1 MLAQHA
7 ANEQLHAGRQAP
19 PAPLLSLNAGRLT
32 PHAPAVSGPAS
43 MPRAA
48 GQNAAAS
55 QMLVQVEERAGEAG
69 SSVQRK
75 ASLPRVTEQSEPQK
89 IKTRLS
95 LDRQTRMR
103 Q

>member
-1 MLAQHA
+1 
-7 ANEQLHAGRQAP
+7 
-19 PAPLLSLNAGRLT
+19 
-32 PHAPAVSGPAS
+32 
-43 MPRAA
+43 
-48 GQNAAAS
+48 
-55 QMLVQVEERAGEAG
+55 MLVQVEERAGEAG